1 MSERE
6 RYMDRKQ
13 TIDLAK
19 VEEGSSKI
27 VALKWSD
34 ILESAFDYYYS
45 EYIPAWTLNQT
56 RLNNSGDKLFI
67 SKKSM
72 EWVSWEKINKP
83 DRPDIATLFD
93 LLPDLPEDEN
103 FWELIKK
110 LSDEGIK
117 DPEDHFWE
125 NIFSY
130 EAAKEINVNGKMY
143 HIEWEA

>member
-1 MSERE
+1 MEN
-6 RYMDRKQ
+6 KQ
-13 TIDLAK
+13 VINLAK
-19 VEEGSSKI
+19 VEHSSSNI
-27 VALKWSD
+27 VTLKWSD

-56 RLNNSGDKLFI
+56 RFNNSGDKLFI

-103 FWELIKK
+103 FWQLIKK
-110 LSDEGIK
+110 LGNEGIK

-130 EAAKEINVNGKMY
+130 EATKEINVNEKKY

>member
-1 MSERE
+1 MVN
-6 RYMDRKQ
+6 KQ
-13 TIDLAK
+13 IRNLAK
-19 VEEGSSKI
+19 VEPGSSKT
-27 VALKWSD
+27 VTLKWSD

-56 RLNNSGDKLFI
+56 QLNNSGDKLFI
-67 SKKSM
+67 SKKNM

-93 LLPDLPEDEN
+93 LLPDLPEDKN
-103 FWELIKK
+103 FWNLVKK
-110 LSDEGIK
+110 LGDEGIK

-130 EAAKEINVNGKMY
+130 EAAKEINVNGKRY
-143 HIEWEA
+143 CIEWEA